1 MMKQSSDKKK
11 PFVLF
16 DIDYTLF
23 NTDLLKASNLQEFV
37 LYDEVEKVLEK
48 LAPYATLGIF
58 SEGDVLFQK
67 KKLTVTAI
75 DTYFEKGHMHI
86 DVAKDTMIHIFKQ
99 YQDHAIF
106 LIDDK
111 LPILYTVKQHYP
123 FVSALWI
130 KRGKYA
136 LAQKPM
142 KNFVPD
148 AIIENLQDVIP
159 VITAPQKK

>member
-1 MMKQSSDKKK
+1 MTKQSSDKEK

-23 NTDLLKASNLQEFV
+23 NTDLLKASALHDFV
-37 LYDEVEKVLEK
+37 LYDEVEKVLEE
-48 LAPYATLGIF
+48 LAPCATLGIF
-58 SEGDVLFQK
+58 SEGDVLFQR

-86 DVAKDTMIHIFKQ
+86 DVAKDTMVHIFKH
-99 YQDHAIF
+99 YEGHPIF

-111 LPILYTVKQHYP
+111 LPILYTVKQQYP
-123 FVSALWI
+123 FVFVIWI

-136 LAQKPM
+136 FAQKPM

-148 AIIENLQDVIP
+148 AIIETLQDVVP